1 MELKG
6 QDLHNFFP
14 RFDFAFFISFSARCS
29 RVKGQCEEVYAQR
42 DLRAINTAWTNHIAI
57 PKLELNF

>member
-14 RFDFAFFISFSARCS
+14 RFDFAFFISFLARCS
-29 RVKGQCEEVYAQR
+29 QVKGQCEEVYAQR